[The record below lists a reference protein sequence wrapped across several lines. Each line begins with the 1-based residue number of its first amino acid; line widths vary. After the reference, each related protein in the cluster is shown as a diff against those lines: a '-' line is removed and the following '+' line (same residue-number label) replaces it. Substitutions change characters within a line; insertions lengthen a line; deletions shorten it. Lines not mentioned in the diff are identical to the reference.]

1 MEQTELLH
9 TGEDRQRSCIQIR
22 QYNVRRG
29 RKEIFLRVTDKTIE
43 TACLQYRMLSA
54 PAITRGAR
62 DFVPALS
69 STLSIMKMAT
79 IDVKAIVIYTNKP
92 TYEPP
97 RY

>member
-1 MEQTELLH
+1 
-9 TGEDRQRSCIQIR
+9 
-22 QYNVRRG
+22 
-29 RKEIFLRVTDKTIE
+29 
-43 TACLQYRMLSA
+43 MLSA